1 MKLRSKCLAVN
12 ENKEAHTA
20 ENYRANYDDVLEDFG
35 VEGKVVK
42 TITDN
47 ENKMKSS
54 FLDEERSGCMAH
66 IIHSSVTEGYKQTP
80 DVKVVIEKVRKI
92 ATKYHKSYDFKYNL
106 QEEQKKRDLP
116 VRAILQDVPTRW
128 GSTRAA
134 TGSFLDKVDKDEE
147 ESNKASE
154 VFRERFNN
162 IDAINAALRK
172 IKYRGDQKLSQ
183 YLITEDDIGKIST
196 LNKFLTKLDIFSTTL
211 GGDKFVTSSIVFPVM
226 AAMKKLLKPD
236 NSDPVYIA
244 KLKEV
249 ILEDFVKRANSN
261 IDGNFLLLATALDP
275 RWKDLKVI
283 AKESRDR
290 AFGRLKKEMMS
301 LQPSTSSGTEQ
312 EQQSKPKRRLLDF
325 DASDESIEEEDEL
338 DAELSRLLI
347 DKLSI
352 CNL

>member
-1 MKLRSKCLAVN
+1 MALFSRIIAINSSGQKLILARL
-12 ENKEAHTA
+12 K
-20 ENYRANYDDVLEDFG
+20 
-35 VEGKVVK
+35 
-42 TITDN
+42 
-47 ENKMKSS
+47 KM
-54 FLDEERSGCMAH
+54 D
-66 IIHSSVTEGYKQTP
+66 HS
-80 DVKVVIEKVRKI
+80 RKI
-92 ATKYHKSYDFKYNL
+92 GATRQISQEFCL
-106 QEEQKKRDLP
+106 QIQPARGAEEARSASESNSS
-116 VRAILQDVPTRW
+116 RRTNMW

-134 TGSFLDKVDKDEE
+134 TDSLLDKVDKDKE

-283 AKESRDR
+283 TKESRER